1 MGFHT
6 KKWFSGTSTTGGC
19 GAPLVNESTISKS
32 YFSIKVEMLRSF
44 FEKNVDDTIRRIW
57 REVMTNEL
65 MKTYTWSGTP
75 KPNSGKE
82 KGLAV
87 KGSRLLS
94 AVIEA
99 VKFGDLSKTPIRSI
113 EQISKMFIRKAVDR
127 LKHNAVALHKLST

>member
-6 KKWFSGTSTTGGC
+6 KKWCGGTSTTGGC

-44 FEKNVDDTIRRIW
+44 FEKTVDDTIRRIW

-75 KPNSGKE
+75 KPNSRKE
-82 KGLAV
+82 KGLVV

-99 VKFGDLSKTPIRSI
+99 VKFGDLSKTPIPSI
-113 EQISKMFIRKAVDR
+113 EQTSKIFIRKAVDR
-127 LKHNAVALHKLST
+127 LKHNVVALHKLST